1 MTEEN
6 HHPHPNRR
14 AGSRRRWIVWISL
27 SLGLWLGIS
36 VHLGLTQ
43 PAAAQRWS
51 QIVQQGLQI
60 MQMSNLSP
68 TQEVQLGRQIDQQIL
83 DQFRLS
89 TDVNQIARVNQIGQK
104 LAQTSDRPNL
114 PYTFRVVQD
123 QSINAFATLG
133 GFVYITTSALQA
145 ADSTDQVAAVLAH
158 EIAHITEQHALEQ
171 MQRGLQAQAGAQLL
185 GLESSN
191 LAAIAFEL
199 GVSRPHSR
207 EDEFIADAKGVQ
219 LLLRSGYDPTA
230 MAQFLT
236 KLNQG
241 RAVPELF
248 STHPHIPDRIA
259 RLNQLVP
266 PGSTNP
272 YSRQS
277 SARTGVQ
284 VMPLL
289 PGIGSP

>member
-1 MTEEN
+1 MTGES
-6 HHPHPNRR
+6 HHHPNRP
-14 AGSRRRWIVWISL
+14 AGSRRWITWISL
-27 SLGLWLGIS
+27 GLGLWLGIS
-36 VHLGLTQ
+36 LHLGLTP
-43 PAAAQRWS
+43 PAAAQRWG
-51 QIVQQGLQI
+51 QMVLQGLQI

-83 DQFRLS
+83 DQFQLS
-89 TDVNQIARVNQIGQK
+89 SDANQIARINQIGQG
-104 LAQTSDRPNL
+104 LAQVSDRPNL

-123 QSINAFATLG
+123 PSINAFATLG
-133 GFVYITTSALQA
+133 GFVYITTTALRA
-145 ADSTDQVAAVLAH
+145 ADSADQVAAVLAH

-171 MQRGLQAQAGAQLL
+171 MQRGLRAQAGAQLL
-185 GLESSN
+185 GLESSD
-191 LAAIAFEL
+191 LAALVFEL
-199 GVSRPHSR
+199 GVNRPHSR
-207 EDEFIADAKGVQ
+207 EDEYIADAKGVQ

-241 RAVPELF
+241 SFVPELF

-266 PGSTNP
+266 SSGASNP
-272 YSRQS
+272 DPRPS